1 MKTVAIGSFFVLFAI
16 GSMAA
21 VPSVFA
27 ATVEI
32 EPIEG
37 SDKLGCQDTP
47 EGCWTVMEAVIN
59 VGDEVIWTNTDSA
72 KHTVSSGGDL
82 TAPDLLFDSKLLE
95 NGDSFS
101 YTFLDAGTFPYFCMV
116 HPWAVG
122 KVIVGGAMA
131 QDEVELIVTIT
142 DSATDDGVQVDL
154 EFNEM
159 HVNYDI
165 TATQDGNVVWQET
178 EQYADE
184 DMMGSHM
191 IPVAASEDNP
201 IDIEIVSLGIGLPG
215 EEWSGPIDETV
226 ASKQVVP
233 EFGTIAMMVLGISLL
248 SIIALTAK
256 SKVIPRL

>member
-1 MKTVAIGSFFVLFAI
+1 MKTLAIGSFFVLFAI
-16 GSMAA
+16 GSIAA
-21 VPSVFA
+21 IPSVFA
-27 ATVEI
+27 VEI

-37 SDKLGCQDTP
+37 SGTPGCEDTP
-47 EGCWTVMEAVIN
+47 EGCWTVMKAVID
-59 VGDEVIWTNTDSA
+59 VGGEVTWMNTDA
-72 KHTVSSGGDL
+72 QPHTVTSGSDL
-82 TAPDLLFDSKLLE
+82 TAPDVGELFDSGLQM

-101 YTFLDAGTFPYFCMV
+101 WTFDTAGEYPYFCMV
-116 HPWAVG
+116 HPWMVG
-122 KVIVGGAMA
+122 TVIVGGAMEA
-131 QDEVELIVTIT
+131 ELMVTIT

-154 EFNEM
+154 EFNQK

-178 EQYADE
+178 EQHAHD

-191 IPVAASEDNP
+191 IPVAASDDNP

-215 EEWSGPIDETV
+215 EDWTGPIDEVV
-226 ASKQVVP
+226 ASKHIVP
-233 EFGTIAMMVLGISLL
+233 EFGTIAMMVLGISLV